1 MSPAVERNNNKKKDI
16 FSSGC
21 FTAYRLQITRLV
33 EINLYFEQYFTFLFD
48 YDKTSDPKDVF
59 FFIIFLIIYFVLKIH
74 FSQFED

>member
-59 FFIIFLIIYFVLKIH
+59 FFYNILNYLFCVKNSFFTV
-74 FSQFED
+74 